1 MVNHPKT
8 ASSYS
13 HDKSGISVFAD
24 TIQPSEFNVILDDSN
39 GAQAPVVVFIICI
52 CSGDSGDDVN

>member
-13 HDKSGISVFAD
+13 HDKSRISVFAD
-24 TIQPSEFNVILDDSN
+24 TIQPSEFNVILDSN